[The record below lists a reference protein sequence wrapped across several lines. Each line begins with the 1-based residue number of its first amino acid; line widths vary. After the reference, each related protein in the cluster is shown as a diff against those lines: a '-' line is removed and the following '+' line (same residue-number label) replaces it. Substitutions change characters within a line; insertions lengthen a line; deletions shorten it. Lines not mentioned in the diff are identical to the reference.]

1 MPTYEDLRAYFD
13 TSDAMTQLARAA
25 SEIPIVHGFTLDVD
39 PLWMLLYDIEDGVL
53 PESERY
59 RYEYLL
65 DGRPFRDWWRLPLAF
80 PEWPFQTPYQGYR
93 RRDLKRDVS
102 LWDAIPRP
110 TKSGPVV
117 MTIVYGP
124 LKTPAK
130 GTPEALEDGGDI
142 VALRQLTALI
152 NGSLASARIEERPRA
167 RLAFAAGDEITT
179 SAGDTGTYGG
189 TLTNARK
196 KQYGMTCA
204 HVANTGND
212 IFDVS
217 GKRIG
222 AVIHHTKL
230 HPLPAQTVCDPVV
243 LPIPNPYPGNDPPVN
258 MFDFALIE
266 LTKAPAASSLGG
278 VAASLT
284 PGQNVTLRG
293 KSGTYKCKLGSLA
306 ISYAFTDGTST
317 YCFRDQ
323 IELRPQPVI
332 PIGGALGHLVTPM
345 PTQGDSGGWVL
356 TDDATPLWAGVFF
369 GEDGSRGYCSRASW
383 AHDWAEKQVG
393 GPLSV

>member
-13 TSDAMTQLARAA
+13 ASEAMTQLARAA
-25 SEIPIVHGFTLDVD
+25 SEIPIVHGFTLDLD
-39 PLWMLLYDIEDGVL
+39 PLWVLLYDLEDGVL
-53 PESERY
+53 PENERH

-65 DGRPFRDWWRLPLAF
+65 DGGLFRDWWKFHPAY

-93 RRDLKRDVS
+93 RRDLNGKVS
-102 LWDAIPRP
+102 LWNEIARP
-110 TKSGPVV
+110 LRSGPVV
-117 MTIVYGP
+117 LTIVYGP

-130 GTPEALEDGGDI
+130 GAPEPPEDGGDS
-142 VALRQLTALI
+142 VALRQLVALI
-152 NGSLASARIEERPRA
+152 DRSPAAARIEERPRA
-167 RLAFAAGDEITT
+167 RLAYAAGDEINT
-179 SAGDTGTYGG
+179 SASKTGTYGG
-189 TLTNARK
+189 TLSNARK

-204 HVANTGND
+204 HVADTGDD

-222 AVIHHTKL
+222 TVIHHAKL

-258 MFDFALIE
+258 MFDFSLIE

-317 YCFRDQ
+317 FCFRDQ
-323 IELRPQPVI
+323 IELKPQPVI
-332 PIGGALGHLVTPM
+332 PIGGALGHLVTSMPM
-345 PTQGDSGGWVL
+345 QGDSGGWVL

-393 GPLSV
+393 GSLSV